1 MSSKVTPLSIILVSS
16 GSKGY
21 RLLFRYP
28 FQAEKQQEL
37 VKRDL
42 SDNPFALQTPEDDPY
57 TISTNQSSTRQ
68 SCIISG
74 ELDNV
79 LANILTPSNTDLCDQ
94 RFEVTVDDV
103 KFVGHP
109 LLVQDVNAKWR
120 DDSST
125 REGSTINLFNVV
137 FVLQASA
144 DWSLVHC
151 YQDLSK
157 RLALALKHEEKR
169 CGYLS
174 HQAVIMVRAEDEVAG
189 QPEDCKESPFHLMLQ
204 RSKLT
209 QDLRDVYEGLHK
221 NGIARVYINNWIEVS
236 FCLPHK
242 VHNVSEVITIKHNG
256 IEKSLGAIRPYHAML
271 LLEDPNTL
279 RASLPRDCSPALHR
293 IIHIATPL
301 KRLQQL
307 SQDADLAL
315 SQVFQLVGHLV
326 YWGKATVIYPIC
338 GSNVYILSPN
348 SPTSPGTPLDVEF
361 RMKFGESLIKV
372 LADFSLPLPL
382 SDHRNRLAERE
393 RPEGELIRIVMW
405 LLQKRLLIQLHTYV
419 FIITN
424 PTLAKKSSSDDL
436 EREVSTPPSES
447 SPVTRGRNTPQGSGS
462 GQGSGLGENLS
473 FDSDEYSV
481 STGFASFDSYSTE
494 EGRGHPRRKVL
505 DMLTEHLTKEEKAS
519 VLAIP
524 HANNPEDIKL
534 FARICPYLRG
544 MHHLE
549 EIMYYENVNR
559 SQLYALL
566 EKFREVLVTCS
577 HQDAASVQYKEF
589 L

>member
-1 MSSKVTPLSIILVSS
+1 MTGRPTNQRTRKNQDDGGEKTWLSCSDRGGWSVTT
-16 GSKGY
+16 
-21 RLLFRYP
+21 
-28 FQAEKQQEL
+28 EL
-37 VKRDL
+37 V
-42 SDNPFALQTPEDDPY
+42 
-57 TISTNQSSTRQ
+57 
-68 SCIISG
+68 
-74 ELDNV
+74 V
-79 LANILTPSNTDLCDQ
+79 
-94 RFEVTVDDV
+94 VT
-103 KFVGHP
+103 
-109 LLVQDVNAKWR
+109 
-120 DDSST
+120 
-125 REGSTINLFNVV
+125 
-137 FVLQASA
+137 
-144 DWSLVHC
+144 
-151 YQDLSK
+151 
-157 RLALALKHEEKR
+157 
-169 CGYLS
+169 
-174 HQAVIMVRAEDEVAG
+174 
-189 QPEDCKESPFHLMLQ
+189 
-204 RSKLT
+204 
-209 QDLRDVYEGLHK
+209 
-221 NGIARVYINNWIEVS
+221 
-236 FCLPHK
+236 
-242 VHNVSEVITIKHNG
+242 
-256 IEKSLGAIRPYHAML
+256 
-271 LLEDPNTL
+271 
-279 RASLPRDCSPALHR
+279 
-293 IIHIATPL
+293 
-301 KRLQQL
+301 
-307 SQDADLAL
+307 
-315 SQVFQLVGHLV
+315 VFQLVGHLV

-348 SPTSPGTPLDVEF
+348 APTSPGTPLDFEF

-372 LADFSLPLPL
+372 LSDFSLPLPL

-393 RPEGELIRIVMW
+393 RPEGELIKIVMW

-447 SPVTRGRNTPQGSGS
+447 SPVTRGRATPQGSGS

-481 STGFASFDSYSTE
+481 STGFTSFDSYSMEEGRGRHRLDSDEYSVSTGFTSFDSYSME

-505 DMLTEHLTKEEKAS
+505 DMLTEHLTKEEKSS

-566 EKFREVLVTCS
+566 EKFRDVLVTCS